1 MQINFLNLSMTK
13 FYKKASPEKLKENIK
28 FNKKTYSNQLR
39 ELKFLIET
47 KKADNFTTEM
57 YIAIIGGRKIT
68 PKMLDAINKI
78 IKRNSPVEVEKKRIE
93 VTRLLG
99 KTRLVSE
106 LLSKCDYHH
115 IYVAR
120 SENFISSIEE
130 SIKKW
135 GNLTKNQKI
144 ALNKM
149 YKRFLKKSEKKA

>member
-1 MQINFLNLSMTK
+1 MRFTAS
-13 FYKKASPEKLKENIK
+13 KKWVER
-28 FNKKTYSNQLR
+28 NKKEYGYQIS
-39 ELKFLIET
+39 ELKKIIENQVLAT
-47 KKADNFTTEM
+47 GSSDEFTSNM
-57 YIAIIGGRKIT
+57 LVALVSGRKIT
-68 PKMLDAINKI
+68 EKMEQAIDKI

-115 IYVAR
+115 VYVAR

-144 ALNKM
+144 ALNTM

>member
-1 MQINFLNLSMTK
+1 MGVITISS
-13 FYKKASPEKLKENIK
+13 FYKKPSPDKLKENIK

-39 ELKFLIET
+39 ELRFLIKT
-47 KKADNFTTEM
+47 KQADNFTTNM
-57 YIAIIGGRKIT
+57 YLALIEGRKIT

-78 IKRNSPVEVEKKRIE
+78 IKSKSPAEVEKKRIE

-115 IYVAR
+115 VYVAR

-144 ALNKM
+144 ALNTM

>member
-1 MQINFLNLSMTK
+1 MSK
-13 FYKKASPEKLKENIK
+13 FYKKPSPEKLKENIK

-57 YIAIIGGRKIT
+57 YIALIGGRKIT

-115 IYVAR
+115 VYVAR

-144 ALNKM
+144 ALNTM

>member
-1 MQINFLNLSMTK
+1 LSK
-13 FYKKASPEKLKENIK
+13 FYKKPSPEKLKENIK

-57 YIAIIGGRKIT
+57 YIALIGGRKIT

-115 IYVAR
+115 VYVAR

-144 ALNKM
+144 ALNTM

>member
-1 MQINFLNLSMTK
+1 MGVITISS
-13 FYKKASPEKLKENIK
+13 FYKKPSPEKIKETVV
-28 FNKKTYSNQLR
+28 FNKKTYSSQLK
-39 ELKFLIET
+39 ELRFLIKT
-47 KKADNFTTEM
+47 KQADNFTTNM
-57 YIAIIGGRKIT
+57 YLALIEGRKIT

-78 IKRNSPVEVEKKRIE
+78 IKRNSPAEVEKKRIE
-93 VTRLLG
+93 VARLLG
-99 KTRLVSE
+99 KKKLVSE

-120 SENFISSIEE
+120 SEYFLDSIEE
-130 SIKKW
+130 QIRRW

>member
-1 MQINFLNLSMTK
+1 MKK
-13 FYKKASPEKLKENIK
+13 FYKKPSPEKLKENIK

-57 YIAIIGGRKIT
+57 YIALIGGRKIT

-115 IYVAR
+115 VYVAR

-144 ALNKM
+144 ALNTM

>member
-1 MQINFLNLSMTK
+1 LSK
-13 FYKKASPEKLKENIK
+13 FYKKPSPDKLKENIK

-57 YIAIIGGRKIT
+57 YIALIGGRKIT

-115 IYVAR
+115 VYVAR

-144 ALNKM
+144 ALNTM

>member
-1 MQINFLNLSMTK
+1 MSK
-13 FYKKASPEKLKENIK
+13 FYKKPSPEKLKENIK

-39 ELKFLIET
+39 ELRFLIKT
-47 KKADNFTTEM
+47 KQADNFTTNM
-57 YIAIIGGRKIT
+57 YLALIEGRKIT

-78 IKRNSPVEVEKKRIE
+78 IKSKSPAEVEKKRIE

-115 IYVAR
+115 VYVAR

-144 ALNKM
+144 ALNTM

>member
-1 MQINFLNLSMTK
+1 MSK
-13 FYKKASPEKLKENIK
+13 FYKKPSPDKLKENIK

-39 ELKFLIET
+39 ELRFLIKT
-47 KKADNFTTEM
+47 KQADNFTTNM
-57 YIAIIGGRKIT
+57 YLALIEGRKIT

-115 IYVAR
+115 VYVAR

-144 ALNKM
+144 ALNTM